1 MDPSAFGKNPVF
13 PVIITSVHPHL
24 SKVGTAITVKNTDGQ
39 ALTLARQIPSSIP
52 RSFVLAEIF
61 G

>member
-13 PVIITSVHPHL
+13 PVIISSVHPHL
-24 SKVGTAITVKNTDGQ
+24 SKMGTAITVKNTDGQ
-39 ALTLARQIPSSIP
+39 ALTLARQTPYSNP
-52 RSFVLAEIF
+52 RSFVLAENF